1 MTFNAL
7 LHFCAALF
15 CAGLACFGILRHHR
29 SIVHRIF
36 AFGMVVLALEAL
48 FTGLSA
54 QAILPEEVICWQRW
68 KWLAAALLP
77 GTWLLFSLSFP
88 RGDRKPTLGKWKWVV
103 LVTFVHL
110 SFVTIF
116 FPHFLQGVPV
126 FDAFQGWL
134 LSLGWSGYVFHIF
147 FLVSVVV
154 IIMFLERTL
163 RASRGR
169 QRWQVKFL
177 AIGIGAF
184 LAARIYT
191 GSQVLLFH
199 GLRLELEMV
208 NAAALLVANVLILI
222 SISRARFLSMD
233 IYLSQTMLYHS
244 FTLLIVGGYLLAV
257 AVVAK
262 ALGSVNGGLAL
273 PVRAFFVFLLFLLLT
288 IGLLSD
294 RLRLKTKQLISR
306 HFRRPQYDYR
316 NAWMAFTEQTGALLE
331 KGAFCDAVAKMV
343 SRMFD
348 VLSVSV
354 WLLDEKQEGL
364 KLCGSTVFSE
374 TQVRD
379 LHPLQRAVADLV
391 GYMGK
396 QHTAVDLEE
405 QMDAALERFKQAHR
419 SFLEEARVRYC
430 VPLAAKGDL
439 VGLMTL
445 GDRVRGE
452 RFSFEELDMLKTI
465 GDQVAAS
472 LLNLKL
478 SDQLQGA
485 KEMEAFQ
492 TVSAVF
498 VHDLKNL
505 ASKLSLLLQ
514 NFPVHYDNPE
524 FRGDA
529 LRTMSQ
535 SVEKINNM
543 CSRLYLLRDSV
554 KVTPVESD
562 LNELVAST
570 LAGLD
575 GLLKGALLKTLH
587 PVARVFMDPEQ
598 IRKVVTN
605 LVLNASDAAG
615 ADGKIHVTTGTRD
628 GWLVLTV
635 RDNGCGMSREF
646 VDQCLF
652 RPFKTT
658 KKQGTGIG
666 LFHSRMI
673 VDAHK
678 GKMEVASEEGKGSTF
693 RVLLPVTK

>member
-1 MTFNAL
+1 
-7 LHFCAALF
+7 
-15 CAGLACFGILRHHR
+15 
-29 SIVHRIF
+29 
-36 AFGMVVLALEAL
+36 
-48 FTGLSA
+48 
-54 QAILPEEVICWQRW
+54 
-68 KWLAAALLP
+68 
-77 GTWLLFSLSFP
+77 
-88 RGDRKPTLGKWKWVV
+88 
-103 LVTFVHL
+103 
-110 SFVTIF
+110 
-116 FPHFLQGVPV
+116 
-126 FDAFQGWL
+126 
-134 LSLGWSGYVFHIF
+134 
-147 FLVSVVV
+147 
-154 IIMFLERTL
+154 
-163 RASRGR
+163 
-169 QRWQVKFL
+169 
-177 AIGIGAF
+177 
-184 LAARIYT
+184 
-191 GSQVLLFH
+191 
-199 GLRLELEMV
+199 
-208 NAAALLVANVLILI
+208 
-222 SISRARFLSMD
+222 
-233 IYLSQTMLYHS
+233 
-244 FTLLIVGGYLLAV
+244 VG
-257 AVVAK
+257 
-262 ALGSVNGGLAL
+262 
-273 PVRAFFVFLLFLLLT
+273 
-288 IGLLSD
+288 
-294 RLRLKTKQLISR
+294 
-306 HFRRPQYDYR
+306 
-316 NAWMAFTEQTGALLE
+316 
-331 KGAFCDAVAKMV
+331 
-343 SRMFD
+343 
-348 VLSVSV
+348 
-354 WLLDEKQEGL
+354 
-364 KLCGSTVFSE
+364 
-374 TQVRD
+374 
-379 LHPLQRAVADLV
+379 
-391 GYMGK
+391 
-396 QHTAVDLEE
+396 
-405 QMDAALERFKQAHR
+405 
-419 SFLEEARVRYC
+419 
-430 VPLAAKGDL
+430 
-439 VGLMTL
+439 
-445 GDRVRGE
+445 
-452 RFSFEELDMLKTI
+452 
-465 GDQVAAS
+465 AS

-678 GKMEVASEEGKGSTF
+678 GKMEIESQEGKGSTF